1 MWLYKDG
8 SQVSEGTAYLGNSI
22 MYHVSIGDMLYN
34 EQFDKGTYMLRI
46 INWAFN
52 KNPEVEYI
60 VQISQESSDQK
71 IKVDGKLGKE
81 VIQEEIKK
89 EGKVEKKEEEI
100 KPDSP
105 FPNTKE
111 EKERLKHDL
120 EGEDTT
126 QARSLFGVSIVA
138 LVCLFASILN

>member
-1 MWLYKDG
+1 
-8 SQVSEGTAYLGNSI
+8 

-46 INWAFN
+46 INWAFD

-120 EGEDTT
+120 EGEDPT